1 MSHMN
6 QVLADRISVGATL
19 TRGDYNRGWN
29 TVLLLASDV
38 AAFDPASDAAS
49 TSGVPASVTAAS
61 TAAAAGARFPPIP
74 FVVDLMHFPG
84 RLMAADSSEASA
96 YMKI

>member
-1 MSHMN
+1 MSHTN

-38 AAFDPASDAAS
+38 AASDPASDAAS

-61 TAAAAGARFPPIP
+61 TMAAAARFPPVP